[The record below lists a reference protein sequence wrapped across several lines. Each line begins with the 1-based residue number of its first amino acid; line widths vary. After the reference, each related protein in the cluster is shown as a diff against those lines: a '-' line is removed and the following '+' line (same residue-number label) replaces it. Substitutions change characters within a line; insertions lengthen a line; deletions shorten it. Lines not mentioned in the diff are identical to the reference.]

1 MDGAAVIAAL
11 HYENIACVR
20 AVLLRSFLRCSIS
33 DVGPYHE

>member
-11 HYENIACVR
+11 HHENIAGVR
-20 AVLLRSFLRCSIS
+20 AVLLRSFLRYSIS